1 MVEGGVPITN
11 WNDAAWI
18 QARKPGN
25 DGDPDDALQSY
36 LFPPIYSARLRKDA
50 KAYRDAQAS
59 LIDQGNFGAAQQMD
73 INDVWS
79 KFGPKYDDAIRQMM
93 DYMKKMGY

>member
-1 MVEGGVPITN
+1 MET
-11 WNDAAWI
+11 
-18 QARKPGN
+18 
-25 DGDPDDALQSY
+25 DDHRMTASWG
-36 LFPPIYSARLRKDA
+36 SSRDA